1 MNQGDRVGMLRDK
14 LNENLKDAMRAK
26 EPRRLSTL
34 RLILAAIKDRDI
46 SMRTQDTSEEDDDAV
61 IMGIL
66 SKMIK
71 QRRDSITAYEEAGRL
86 ELAERERDEIGVIE
100 AFLPKQL
107 SEEEVADAVRGVVAE
122 LGAEG
127 LKDMGRTMG
136 ALKEKYE
143 GQMDFS
149 RASMVVKEML
159 SA

>member
-14 LNENLKDAMRAK
+14 LTENLKDAMRAK

-34 RLILAAIKDRDI
+34 RLILAAIKDSDI
-46 SMRTQDTSEEDDDAV
+46 SMRTEDTSEEDDDAV

-86 ELAERERDEIGVIE
+86 ELAEREKEEIVVIE

-107 SEEEVADAVRGVVAE
+107 SEEEVADAVRDIVAD

-149 RASMVVKEML
+149 RASMVVKDIL
-159 SA
+159 TA

>member
-1 MNQGDRVGMLRDK
+1 MLRDK